1 MTDKIILNIQHS
13 DDYTDYLLMTAGL
26 TNNRIIPMVNPS
38 SEKLKAAKDNNTK
51 VLRCYTV
58 HHPMYTW
65 SSPVTGDIDAGS
77 ITVNTGYYLEEDG
90 SINYHKAEI
99 VRQCLE
105 EMGNNLLMA
114 SDNLREVF
122 RHYFP
127 FFWSSRAKIYQDP
140 KLFFVDSGLY
150 GQYISGEGMPVGAI
164 LKAMDEDP
172 STFQIRLGGGC
183 SCGKKPLLIDYDHV
197 YDAYWTLYTWCPVC
211 QSRREI
217 RAWNFARS
225 YQCERAVEDAAAYY
239 GRGKAVSPLNLFD
252 LVDALRD
259 SSLRSE

>member
-26 TNNRIIPMVNPS
+26 TNKRIIPMVNPS

-77 ITVNTGYYLEEDG
+77 ITVNTGYYLKEDG

-99 VRQCLE
+99 VRQSLE
-105 EMGNNLLMA
+105 EMANNVLMA
-114 SDNLREVF
+114 NVNLREAF

-127 FFWSSRAKIYQDP
+127 FLWGSRAKIYADP
-140 KLFFVDSGLY
+140 KHFFVGSGRYENFGDS
-150 GQYISGEGMPVGAI
+150 MPVGAI

-183 SCGKKPLLIDYDHV
+183 SCGKRPLLIDYDHV
-197 YDAYWTLYTWCPVC
+197 YNAYWTLYTWCPVC

-217 RAWNFARS
+217 HAWNFQRAD
-225 YQCERAVEDAAAYY
+225 QCARAVEDAMSYY
-239 GRGKAVSPLNLFD
+239 SKGKAVSPLSLFD
-252 LVDALRD
+252 LVDALRG
-259 SSLRSE
+259 SRSGRE

>member
-26 TNNRIIPMVNPS
+26 TNKRIIPMVNPS

-99 VRQCLE
+99 VRQSLE
-105 EMGNNLLMA
+105 EMANNVLMA
-114 SDNLREVF
+114 NDNLREAF

-127 FFWSSRAKIYQDP
+127 FLWGSRAKIYADP
-140 KLFFVDSGLY
+140 KYFFVGSGRYENFGDS
-150 GQYISGEGMPVGAI
+150 MPVGAI

-183 SCGKKPLLIDYDHV
+183 SCGKRPLLIDYDHV
-197 YDAYWTLYTWCPVC
+197 YNAYWTLYTWCPVC

-217 RAWNFARS
+217 HAWNFQRAD
-225 YQCERAVEDAAAYY
+225 QCARAVEDAMSYY
-239 GRGKAVSPLNLFD
+239 SKGKAVSPLSLFD
-252 LVDALRD
+252 LVDALRG
-259 SSLRSE
+259 SRSGRE

>member
-26 TNNRIIPMVNPS
+26 TNKRIIPMINPS

-99 VRQCLE
+99 VRQSLE
-105 EMGNNLLMA
+105 EMANNVLMA
-114 SDNLREVF
+114 NDNLREAF

-127 FFWSSRAKIYQDP
+127 FLWGSRAKIYADP
-140 KLFFVDSGLY
+140 KYFFVGSGRYENFGDS
-150 GQYISGEGMPVGAI
+150 MPVGAI

-183 SCGKKPLLIDYDHV
+183 SCGKRPLLIDYDHV
-197 YDAYWTLYTWCPVC
+197 YNAYWTLYTWCPVC

-217 RAWNFARS
+217 HAWNFQRAD
-225 YQCERAVEDAAAYY
+225 QCARAVEDAMSYY
-239 GRGKAVSPLNLFD
+239 SKGKAVSPLSLFD
-252 LVDALRD
+252 LVDALRG
-259 SSLRSE
+259 SRSGR

>member
-26 TNNRIIPMVNPS
+26 TNKRIIPMVNPS
-38 SEKLKAAKDNNTK
+38 SEKLKAAKDDNTK
-51 VLRCYTV
+51 VLRCYIQN
-58 HHPMYTW
+58 HPIYAW

-90 SINYHKAEI
+90 NINYHKAEI
-99 VRQCLE
+99 VRQSLE
-105 EMGNNLLMA
+105 EMADNVLMA
-114 SDNLREVF
+114 NDNLREAF

-127 FFWSSRAKIYQDP
+127 FLWSSRAKIYADP
-140 KLFFVDSGLY
+140 KYFFVGSGRYESFGDS
-150 GQYISGEGMPVGAI
+150 MPVGAI

-183 SCGKKPLLIDYDHV
+183 SCGKRPLLIDYDHV
-197 YDAYWTLYTWCPVC
+197 YNAYWTLYTWCPVC

-217 RAWNFARS
+217 LAWNFQRAD
-225 YQCERAVEDAAAYY
+225 QCARAVEDAMSYY
-239 GRGKAVSPLNLFD
+239 SKGKALSPLSLFD
-252 LVDALRD
+252 LVDE
-259 SSLRSE
+259 LRSA

>member
-13 DDYTDYLLMTAGL
+13 DDYTDYLHMTAGL
-26 TNNRIIPMVNPS
+26 TNKRIIPMINPS

-99 VRQCLE
+99 VRQSLE
-105 EMGNNLLMA
+105 EMANNVLMA
-114 SDNLREVF
+114 NDNLREAF

-127 FFWSSRAKIYQDP
+127 FLWGCRAKIYADP
-140 KLFFVDSGLY
+140 KYFFVGSGRYENFGDS
-150 GQYISGEGMPVGAI
+150 MPVGAI

-183 SCGKKPLLIDYDHV
+183 SCGKRPLLIDYDHV
-197 YDAYWTLYTWCPVC
+197 YNAYWTLYTCCPVC

-217 RAWNFARS
+217 HAWSFQRAD
-225 YQCERAVEDAAAYY
+225 QCARAVEDAMSYY
-239 GRGKAVSPLNLFD
+239 SKGKAVSPLSLFD
-252 LVDALRD
+252 LVDALRG
-259 SSLRSE
+259 SRSGRE

>member
-99 VRQCLE
+99 VRQSLE
-105 EMGNNLLMA
+105 EMANNVLMA
-114 SDNLREVF
+114 NDNLREAF

-127 FFWSSRAKIYQDP
+127 FLWGSRAKIYADP
-140 KLFFVDSGLY
+140 KYFFVGSGRYENFGDS
-150 GQYISGEGMPVGAI
+150 MPVGAI

-183 SCGKKPLLIDYDHV
+183 SCGKRPLLIDYDHV
-197 YDAYWTLYTWCPVC
+197 YNAYWTLYTWCPVC

-217 RAWNFARS
+217 HAWNFQRAD
-225 YQCERAVEDAAAYY
+225 QCARAVEDAMSYY
-239 GRGKAVSPLNLFD
+239 SKGKAVSPLSLFD
-252 LVDALRD
+252 LVDALRG
-259 SSLRSE
+259 SRSGRE

>member
-26 TNNRIIPMVNPS
+26 TNKRIIPMINPS

-99 VRQCLE
+99 VRQSLE
-105 EMGNNLLMA
+105 EMANNVLMA
-114 SDNLREVF
+114 NDNLREAF

-127 FFWSSRAKIYQDP
+127 FLWGSRAKIYADP
-140 KLFFVDSGLY
+140 KYFFVGSGRYENFGDS
-150 GQYISGEGMPVGAI
+150 MPVGAI

-183 SCGKKPLLIDYDHV
+183 SCGKRPLLIDYDHV
-197 YDAYWTLYTWCPVC
+197 YNAYWTLYTWCPVC

-217 RAWNFARS
+217 HAWNFQRAD
-225 YQCERAVEDAAAYY
+225 QCARAVEDAMSYY
-239 GRGKAVSPLNLFD
+239 SKGKAVSPLSLFD
-252 LVDALRD
+252 LVDALRG
-259 SSLRSE
+259 SRSGRE

>member
-26 TNNRIIPMVNPS
+26 TNKRINPMVNPS
-38 SEKLKAAKDNNTK
+38 SEKLKAANDNNTK

-99 VRQCLE
+99 VRQSLE
-105 EMGNNLLMA
+105 EMANNVLMA
-114 SDNLREVF
+114 NDNLREAF

-127 FFWSSRAKIYQDP
+127 FLWSSRAKIYADP
-140 KLFFVDSGLY
+140 KYFFVGSGRYENFGDS
-150 GQYISGEGMPVGAI
+150 MPVGAI
-164 LKAMDEDP
+164 LKAVDEDP

-183 SCGKKPLLIDYDHV
+183 SCGKRPLLIDYDHV
-197 YDAYWTLYTWCPVC
+197 YNAYWTLYTWCPVC

-217 RAWNFARS
+217 HAWNFQRAD
-225 YQCERAVEDAAAYY
+225 QCARAVEDAMSYY
-239 GRGKAVSPLNLFD
+239 SKGKAVSPLSLFD
-252 LVDALRD
+252 LVDALRG
-259 SSLRSE
+259 SRSGRE

>member
-26 TNNRIIPMVNPS
+26 TNKRIIPMVNPS

-99 VRQCLE
+99 VRQSLE
-105 EMGNNLLMA
+105 EMANNVLMA
-114 SDNLREVF
+114 NDNLREAF

-127 FFWSSRAKIYQDP
+127 FLWGSRAKIYADP
-140 KLFFVDSGLY
+140 KYFFVGSGRYENFGDS
-150 GQYISGEGMPVGAI
+150 MPVGAI

-183 SCGKKPLLIDYDHV
+183 SCGKRPLLTDYDHV
-197 YDAYWTLYTWCPVC
+197 YNAYWTLYTWCPVC

-217 RAWNFARS
+217 HAWNFQRAD
-225 YQCERAVEDAAAYY
+225 QCARAVEDAMSYY
-239 GRGKAVSPLNLFD
+239 SKGKAVSPLSLFD
-252 LVDALRD
+252 LVDALRG
-259 SSLRSE
+259 SRSGRE

>member
-26 TNNRIIPMVNPS
+26 TNKRIIPMVNPS

-77 ITVNTGYYLEEDG
+77 ITVNTGYYLKEDG

-99 VRQCLE
+99 VRQSLE
-105 EMGNNLLMA
+105 EMANNVLMA
-114 SDNLREVF
+114 NDNLREAF

-127 FFWSSRAKIYQDP
+127 FLWGSRAKIYADP
-140 KLFFVDSGLY
+140 KYFFVGSGRYENFGDS
-150 GQYISGEGMPVGAI
+150 MPVGAI

-183 SCGKKPLLIDYDHV
+183 SCGKRPLLIDYDHV
-197 YDAYWTLYTWCPVC
+197 YNAYWTLYTWCPVC

-217 RAWNFARS
+217 HAWNFQRAD
-225 YQCERAVEDAAAYY
+225 QCARAVEDAMSYY
-239 GRGKAVSPLNLFD
+239 SKGKAVSPLSLFD
-252 LVDALRD
+252 LVDALRG
-259 SSLRSE
+259 SRSGRE

>member
-26 TNNRIIPMVNPS
+26 TNKRIIPMINPS

-65 SSPVTGDIDAGS
+65 SSPVTGDIDTGS

-99 VRQCLE
+99 VRQSLE
-105 EMGNNLLMA
+105 EMANNVLMA
-114 SDNLREVF
+114 NDNLREAF

-127 FFWSSRAKIYQDP
+127 FLWGSRAKIYADP
-140 KLFFVDSGLY
+140 KYFFVGSGRYENFGDS
-150 GQYISGEGMPVGAI
+150 MPVGAI

-183 SCGKKPLLIDYDHV
+183 SCGKRPLLIDYDHV
-197 YDAYWTLYTWCPVC
+197 YNAYWTLYTWCPVC

-217 RAWNFARS
+217 HAWNFQRAD
-225 YQCERAVEDAAAYY
+225 QCARAVEDAMSYY
-239 GRGKAVSPLNLFD
+239 SKGKAVSPLSLFD
-252 LVDALRD
+252 LVDALRG
-259 SSLRSE
+259 SRSGRE

>member
-99 VRQCLE
+99 VRQSLE
-105 EMGNNLLMA
+105 EMANNVLMA
-114 SDNLREVF
+114 NDNLREAF

-127 FFWSSRAKIYQDP
+127 FLWGSGRYENFG
-140 KLFFVDSGLY
+140 DS
-150 GQYISGEGMPVGAI
+150 MPVGAI

-183 SCGKKPLLIDYDHV
+183 SCGKRPLLIDYDHV
-197 YDAYWTLYTWCPVC
+197 YNAYWTLYTWCPVC

-217 RAWNFARS
+217 HAWNFQRAD
-225 YQCERAVEDAAAYY
+225 QCARAVEDAMSYY
-239 GRGKAVSPLNLFD
+239 SKGKAVSPLSLFD
-252 LVDALRD
+252 LVDALRG
-259 SSLRSE
+259 SRSGRE